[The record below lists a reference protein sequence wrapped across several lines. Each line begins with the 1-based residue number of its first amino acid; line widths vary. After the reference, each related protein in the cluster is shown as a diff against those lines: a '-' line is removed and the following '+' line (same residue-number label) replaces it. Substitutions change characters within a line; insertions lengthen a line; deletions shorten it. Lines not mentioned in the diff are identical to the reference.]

1 MSEGRRRF
9 GPGFVITAAFIGP
22 GTVITCT
29 ASGAQ
34 YGSALIWALIFAGL
48 TTIVLQE
55 MAVRMGLAT
64 GKDLAT
70 NLREV
75 SSNEVARVFF
85 GVIAAGSIAVG
96 CAAYQAGNLAGGAA
110 GISVMLGGDEKLW
123 VLLQAAIAA
132 GLLWTGSYAYIEKIL
147 MTLVA
152 LMGLCF
158 VVTAVIFAPAL
169 AEVFAAIIQ
178 PTIPDGAM
186 LNVLALIGTTVV
198 PYNLFLHSRIVGEKW
213 RDRSNLGAARWDLL
227 LAVAIGVAA
236 SVAIMLTA
244 AGALA
249 GTDVGN
255 ISGMARPLRSL
266 LGPFGSAVF
275 GIGLWAA
282 GMTSAIT
289 APLASAYTVAGASG
303 WGRDHRHAGFRA
315 VWIAVLATGVVFV
328 LLSARPVPLIVA
340 AQALNGIIL
349 PFAAVFMLILMNRKE
364 KMGELANR
372 PLANVIAVVFLLVV
386 AALSARYILGAVG
399 LI

>member
-1 MSEGRRRF
+1 
-9 GPGFVITAAFIGP
+9 
-22 GTVITCT
+22 
-29 ASGAQ
+29 
-34 YGSALIWALIFAGL
+34 
-48 TTIVLQE
+48 

-70 NLREV
+70 NLRES
-75 SSNEVARVFF
+75 SSNTVTRFALCLV
-85 GVIAAGSIAVG
+85 AAGSVAIG

-110 GISVMLGGDEKLW
+110 GISVMLGGDERLW
-123 VLLQAAIAA
+123 VLLQAVIAA
-132 GLLWTGSYAYIEKIL
+132 ALLWTGSYAYIEKIL
-147 MTLVA
+147 MSLVA

-158 VVTAVIFAPAL
+158 IITAVIFLPSITDIL
-169 AEVFAAIIQ
+169 SGILL
-178 PTIPDGAM
+178 PTIPDGAT

-213 RDRSNLGAARWDLL
+213 RDRSNLGAARMDLL

-236 SVAIMLTA
+236 SAAIMLTA
-244 AGALA
+244 SGALTGA
-249 GTDVGN
+249 DVGSV
-255 ISGMARPLRSL
+255 SGMAGPLRSL

-289 APLASAYTVAGASG
+289 APLASAYTVAGAAG
-303 WGRDHRHAGFRA
+303 WGRDHNHAGFRA
-315 VWIAVLATGVVFV
+315 VWLAVLAIGVVFV

-349 PFAAVFMLILMNRKE
+349 PFAAVFMLILMNRKD

-372 PLANVIAVVFLLVV
+372 PAANIVAIVILLVV
-386 AALSARYILGAVG
+386 ALLSARYIFGALG